1 VAERIVAFAGSLRRG
16 SFNRALIHA
25 AGELAPDSMTIE
37 PIEIGGLPFYNA
49 DLEAEGDPPSV
60 AAFQSALRQAD
71 GILIAT
77 PEYNDGIPAVLT
89 NAIDWGSRLP
99 GRSPLM
105 GKPVAVMGASPSQIG
120 TARAQLHLRQLLG
133 HVQARILPPPELL
146 VAKAHERFDA
156 GLRLKDEGTRKVLG
170 ELLVRFSR
178 WIGRE
183 RAAAATERGPRTPKK

>member
-1 VAERIVAFAGSLRRG
+1 
-16 SFNRALIHA
+16 
-25 AGELAPDSMTIE
+25 
-37 PIEIGGLPFYNA
+37 
-49 DLEAEGDPPSV
+49 V